1 MKLTIGEVRE
11 LIARFVSDGVS
22 ADPVPFGGGHI
33 NDTYLFECKKQG
45 APIRYILQRVNTKA
59 FPKPHEVMENM
70 QRVTEYLRERI
81 GELGGDPTRETLELS
96 KTQDGHF
103 FAVDHHGDS
112 WRVYRFVDD
121 TITYDRAENP
131 QIMAESGRAF
141 GRFLCMLD
149 GFDATTLHE
158 TIERFHDTPSR
169 YLAFHEAVRRNPVG
183 RAAGVQKEIQEVLS
197 YEPFAPTLVSALSAG
212 KLPLRVTHNDTKLN
226 NVLFDSQTERALC
239 VIDLDTVMPGL
250 TAYDFGDAIRF
261 GASTADED
269 EPDLAKVHF
278 SLPLYRAYAEGFLE
292 EAGAILTQAELR
304 SLPDGV
310 KMMTLESAVRFL
322 TDYLNGDTYFKTA
335 HPEHN
340 LVRTRTQIKL
350 LEEIDAHWQELLS
363 VVHLPMKEIAKDE

>member
-1 MKLTIGEVRE
+1 
-11 LIARFVSDGVS
+11 
-22 ADPVPFGGGHI
+22 
-33 NDTYLFECKKQG
+33 
-45 APIRYILQRVNTKA
+45 
-59 FPKPHEVMENM
+59 
-70 QRVTEYLRERI
+70 
-81 GELGGDPTRETLELS
+81 
-96 KTQDGHF
+96 
-103 FAVDHHGDS
+103 
-112 WRVYRFVDD
+112 
-121 TITYDRAENP
+121 ITYDRAENP
-131 QIMAESGRAF
+131 QILAESGRAF

-158 TIERFHDTPSR
+158 TIEHFHDTPNR

-322 TDYLNGDTYFKTA
+322 TDYLNGDIYFKTA
-335 HPEHN
+335 YPEHN
-340 LVRTRTQIKL
+340 LVRARTQIKL